1 MGDAAPMADSGA
13 TTISW
18 SDLEGLVDV
27 LRAAHP
33 RVDPRALDDG
43 ELGSLVQGLDGITVS
58 GDPGPGDYE
67 ALRAMWHWGA

>member
-1 MGDAAPMADSGA
+1 MST

-18 SDLEGLVDV
+18 RDLEGLVDA

-33 RVDPRALDDG
+33 RVDPRALGDDEVAG
-43 ELGSLVQGLDGITVS
+43 LVGALPEFDPS
-58 GDPGPGDYE
+58 GPAAGPGDYE

>member
-1 MGDAAPMADSGA
+1 MGDVVT

-18 SDLEGLVDV
+18 SDLEGLVGA

-43 ELGSLVQGLDGITVS
+43 ELRALIDGLDGVDTT
-58 GDPGPGDYE
+58 GAPGPGDFE

>member
-1 MGDAAPMADSGA
+1 MGDAVT
-13 TTISW
+13 TTINW
-18 SDLEGLVDV
+18 SDLEGLVDA

-43 ELGSLVQGLDGITVS
+43 ELGALVEGLDAFDGS
-58 GDPGPGDYE
+58 GATAGPGDYE

>member
-1 MGDAAPMADSGA
+1 MGDAV
-13 TTISW
+13 TTEISW
-18 SDLEGLVDV
+18 NDLEELVDV

-43 ELGSLVQGLDGITVS
+43 ELGSLIAGLDGVKVS

>member
-1 MGDAAPMADSGA
+1 MGDTVT

-33 RVDPRALDDG
+33 RVDPRALDDV
-43 ELGSLVQGLDGITVS
+43 ELGDLVTKLDGVTVS

>member
-1 MGDAAPMADSGA
+1 MGDAV
-13 TTISW
+13 TTAISW

-33 RVDPRALDDG
+33 RVDPRALDDE
-43 ELGSLVQGLDGITVS
+43 ELGALVDGLDGVTVS

>member
-1 MGDAAPMADSGA
+1 MSDSGT

-18 SDLEGLVDV
+18 NDLEGLVDA

-33 RVDPRALDDG
+33 RADPRALDDG
-43 ELGSLVQGLDGITVS
+43 ALGALVDGLEGFDSSS
-58 GDPGPGDYE
+58 GAAPGPGDYE

>member
-1 MGDAAPMADSGA
+1 MGDPILMSDSGT

-18 SDLEGLVDV
+18 SDLEGLVDL

-43 ELGSLVQGLDGITVS
+43 EVQALVDGLDGVETS
-58 GDPGPGDYE
+58 GAPGPGDFE

>member
-1 MGDAAPMADSGA
+1 MGAAVT

-18 SDLEGLVDV
+18 SDLEDLVDV

-33 RVDPRALDDG
+33 RVDPRALDDT
-43 ELGSLVQGLDGITVS
+43 ELGSLVDGLEAVKVS
-58 GDPGPGDYE
+58 GEPGPGDFE

>member
-1 MGDAAPMADSGA
+1 MST

-18 SDLEGLVDV
+18 SDLEGLVDA

-33 RVDPRALDDG
+33 RADPRALDDD
-43 ELGSLVQGLDGITVS
+43 ELAVLVGALPEFDPS
-58 GDPGPGDYE
+58 GPDAGPGDYE

>member
-1 MGDAAPMADSGA
+1 MGDAVT
-13 TTISW
+13 TTINW
-18 SDLEGLVDV
+18 SDLEGLVDA

-43 ELGSLVQGLDGITVS
+43 ELGALVEGLDGFDAA
-58 GDPGPGDYE
+58 GAAPGPGDYE

>member
-1 MGDAAPMADSGA
+1 MGAAVT

-18 SDLEGLVDV
+18 TDLEGLVDV

-33 RVDPRALDDG
+33 RVDPRGLDDG
-43 ELGSLVQGLDGITVS
+43 ELGALVAQLDGVTVA
-58 GDPGPGDYE
+58 GDPGPGDFE

>member
-1 MGDAAPMADSGA
+1 MRDAGP

-18 SDLEGLVDV
+18 TDLEELVDV

-43 ELGSLVQGLDGITVS
+43 ELGSLVTGLDGVEVS
-58 GDPGPGDYE
+58 GAPGPGDFE

>member
-1 MGDAAPMADSGA
+1 MGEAVA

-33 RVDPRALDDG
+33 RVDPRALADA
-43 ELGSLVQGLDGITVS
+43 ELQGLVDGLDGVSVS
-58 GDPGPGDYE
+58 GDPGPGDFE
-67 ALRAMWHWGA
+67 ALRAIWHWGA

>member
-1 MGDAAPMADSGA
+1 MGEAVA
-13 TTISW
+13 TTMSW

-43 ELGSLVQGLDGITVS
+43 ELQVLVDGLEGVPVS
-58 GDPGPGDYE
+58 GAPGSGDVE
-67 ALRAMWHWGA
+67 ARRAMWPWGA

>member
-1 MGDAAPMADSGA
+1 MP

-18 SDLEGLVDV
+18 TDLEELVDI

-43 ELGSLVQGLDGITVS
+43 ELGALVAGLDGVEVS
-58 GDPGPGDYE
+58 GAPGPGDYE

>member
-1 MGDAAPMADSGA
+1 MGDPILMSDAGT

-43 ELGSLVQGLDGITVS
+43 ELGDLVTKLDGVTVS

>member
-1 MGDAAPMADSGA
+1 MGDVVA

-18 SDLEGLVDV
+18 TDLEGLVDV

-33 RVDPRALDDG
+33 RVDPRSLDDG
-43 ELGSLVQGLDGITVS
+43 EVQSLIEGLEGVETS
-58 GDPGPGDYE
+58 GAPGPGDFE

>member
-1 MGDAAPMADSGA
+1 MGDVVT

-27 LRAAHP
+27 LRAANP
-33 RVDPRALDDG
+33 RVDPRALGDD
-43 ELGSLVQGLDGITVS
+43 EVQDLVDGLEGVETS
-58 GDPGPGDYE
+58 GAPGPGDFE

>member
-1 MGDAAPMADSGA
+1 MGDPVPMGTSGT

-18 SDLEGLVDV
+18 TDLEALVDV

-33 RVDPRALDDG
+33 RVDPRALDDA
-43 ELGSLVQGLDGITVS
+43 EVQALVDGLDGVETS
-58 GDPGPGDYE
+58 GSPCPGDFE

>member
-1 MGDAAPMADSGA
+1 VST

-18 SDLEGLVDV
+18 RDLEGLVDA

-43 ELGSLVQGLDGITVS
+43 ELAGLVGALPEFDPS
-58 GDPGPGDYE
+58 GPDAGPGDYE

>member
-1 MGDAAPMADSGA
+1 MGEAVA

-33 RVDPRALDDG
+33 RMDPRALDDA
-43 ELGSLVQGLDGITVS
+43 ELQALVDGLDGVTLS
-58 GDPGPGDYE
+58 GEPGPGDFE

>member
-1 MGDAAPMADSGA
+1 VST

-18 SDLEGLVDV
+18 SDLEGLVDP

-33 RVDPRALDDG
+33 RVDPRALGDA
-43 ELGSLVQGLDGITVS
+43 ELADLVEALDGFDAS
-58 GDPGPGDYE
+58 GPAAGPGDYE

>member
-1 MGDAAPMADSGA
+1 MGEPVLMSDAG
-13 TTISW
+13 TTMINW

-43 ELGSLVQGLDGITVS
+43 EVQALVDGLDAVTTS
-58 GDPGPGDYE
+58 GVPGPGDYE

>member
-1 MGDAAPMADSGA
+1 MGEAVA

-33 RVDPRALDDG
+33 RVDPRALDDP
-43 ELGSLVQGLDGITVS
+43 ELQSLVDGLDGITVS
-58 GDPGPGDYE
+58 GDPGPGDFE

>member
-1 MGDAAPMADSGA
+1 MSDSGT

-18 SDLEGLVDV
+18 SDLEGLVDA

-33 RVDPRALDDG
+33 RVDPRARDDG
-43 ELGSLVQGLDGITVS
+43 ELAALVEGLDGFTVS
-58 GDPGPGDYE
+58 GVPGPGDYE

>member
-1 MGDAAPMADSGA
+1 MGDTVT

-18 SDLEGLVDV
+18 SDLEGLVDA

-43 ELGSLVQGLDGITVS
+43 ELAALVEALEAFDAS
-58 GDPGPGDYE
+58 GAAAGPGDYE

>member
-1 MGDAAPMADSGA
+1 MST

-18 SDLEGLVDV
+18 GDLEGLVDA

-33 RVDPRALDDG
+33 RVDPRALDDAG
-43 ELGSLVQGLDGITVS
+43 LAALVEGLDGFDAAS
-58 GDPGPGDYE
+58 GPEARPGDYE